1 MEFLNNFF
9 NTDLLAFIL
18 KVGGPFV
25 VIGAILGYI
34 AWRMSNKVD
43 ELNKHI
49 EELQEKRIA
58 ENKTM
63 QKEYSE
69 LARDMDKTLELLIKM
84 VNGKRNGGKSE

>member
-1 MEFLNNFF
+1 MEFWNNFLNADF
-9 NTDLLAFIL
+9 LAFVA

-25 VIGAILGYI
+25 VIGGILGYI
-34 AWRMSNKVD
+34 AWRMANKVD

-58 ENKTM
+58 ENKAM
-63 QKEYSE
+63 QTEYSE

-84 VNGKRNGGKSE
+84 VNNGKRGGKGE

>member
-1 MEFLNNFF
+1 MEFFNNFF
-9 NTDLLAFIL
+9 NADLLAFIA

-25 VIGAILGYI
+25 VIGGILGYI
-34 AWRMSNKVD
+34 AYRMSNKVD

-58 ENKTM
+58 ENKAM
-63 QKEYSE
+63 QVEYSE

-84 VNGKRNGGKSE
+84 VNGKRGGKKGE

>member
-1 MEFLNNFF
+1 MEFWTTVLNP
-9 NTDLLAFIL
+9 DLLAFIV
-18 KVGGPFV
+18 KVGGPLLV
-25 VIGAILGYI
+25 CGIVLGYI

-58 ENKTM
+58 ENKAM

-84 VNGKRNGGKSE
+84 VNGKRGGKGE